1 VAGLWS
7 HDQMLC
13 VLLISVAFYYLQTK
27 LTMWLIVLSVMYCLC
42 FYSWMGFQS
51 EAARD
56 TEAVTGKEMCF
67 TKCKGV

>member
-1 VAGLWS
+1 
-7 HDQMLC
+7 
-13 VLLISVAFYYLQTK
+13 
-27 LTMWLIVLSVMYCLC
+27 MWLIVLSVMYCLC